1 MINPLIMFGGKK
13 GPDMGIGEEFDTD
26 SQHYPIADGSVNV
39 TEAEKAYALI
49 RRPPRPRWSGAFRYR
64 YSVSVWL
71 CPHKWISSRERQP
84 FVSAFVRTD
93 PYGSGKPD
101 RGSEWMIAQDN
112 AGHIDAQSAT
122 NSIHIGHADA
132 AAIYGR
138 NFTLSR
144 MKWTHLFVTVDTTQV
159 VAEDRQKV
167 WIDGVFT
174 AGRKGATFW
183 NDLNPQSQDTQ
194 YPANPFL
201 DRNYPGGAAT
211 YTKDTDPKAE
221 NFAMGVGCASP
232 FWNNPTV
239 FPINHESPRVSAG
252 IAALYF
258 IDDDATVG
266 QIAAPDP
273 ITNIWTQ
280 KPVLPVFGNGSFYL
294 NFKDRGGST
303 TGANTVIARDQLG
316 TSEAVAYSARQNV
329 SGHRNTFK
337 GKAEA
342 VIGYPKVN

>member
-26 SQHYPIADGSVNV
+26 SEHVPAAAGHV
-39 TEAEKAYALI
+39 TVVDANRAYALV
-49 RRPPRPRWSGAFRYR
+49 RRPPRAKWSSKFRYR
-64 YSVSVWL
+64 YSISVWL
-71 CPHKWISSRERQP
+71 CPHKWVPGAQRAP
-84 FVSAFVRTD
+84 FLSVLLRD
-93 PYGSGKPD
+93 DGSGKP
-101 RGSEWMIAQDN
+101 RGGMYEWLVAQET
-112 AGHIDAQSAT
+112 AGGAVAHDAAHQMF
-122 NSIHIGHADA
+122 IGHRDGSNTS
-132 AAIYGR
+132 GR
-138 NFTLSR
+138 IFTLSR
-144 MKWTHLFVTVDTTQV
+144 MKWTHLFITVDTTQAV
-159 VAEDRQKV
+159 GEDRQKV
-167 WIDGVFT
+167 WINGTFT
-174 AGRKGATFW
+174 AGAKGSAVRA
-183 NDLNPQSQDTQ
+183 DLQPQSQDTQ
-194 YPANPFL
+194 WPANPFL
-201 DRNYPGGAAT
+201 DRNYPGGASN
-211 YTKDTDPKAE
+211 YTIDTDPRAA

-239 FPINHESPRVSAG
+239 FPTGFPRTSSG

-280 KPVLPVFGNGSFYL
+280 KPVLPVFGGGSFYL

-303 TGANTVIARDQLG
+303 TGANTIIAKDQLG
-316 TSEAVAYSARQNV
+316 TCETVAYSARQNV

-342 VIGYPKVN
+342 VVGYPIVD